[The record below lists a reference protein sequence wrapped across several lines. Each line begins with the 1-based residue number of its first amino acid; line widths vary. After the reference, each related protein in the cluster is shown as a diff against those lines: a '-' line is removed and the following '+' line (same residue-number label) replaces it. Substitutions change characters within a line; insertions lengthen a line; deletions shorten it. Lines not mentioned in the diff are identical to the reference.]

1 MLNQNS
7 PFLFFIKKEILFILL
22 LSILNFS
29 PTSAQTQGKIIS
41 IIHTNDLQSRLLGFA
56 PNTDFTPLTTND
68 DETVGGI
75 ARVANVIRN
84 RRALAPDRTLVLD
97 GGDWM
102 MGTLFQTI
110 STFEGAE
117 LRLMQAIGYD
127 AAVIGNHEFD
137 FNCDGLADII
147 ESAMKHGDI
156 PQLLLSN
163 GNFSKTS
170 AEDDRLEKLYN
181 TGVIRNHIVIEKNGL
196 TIGMFGLLGKEA
208 ASVANYSKPMTFDDP
223 IESAKKMTAFL
234 KKEKNADMVICLT
247 HSGVWHVDDEGTW
260 GGADVDLAK
269 AVPEI
274 DVVISGHSH
283 TPLPTPIMVNGTP
296 VVQAGSEGQYVGFL
310 EMQYKDGEM
319 QMVDYQLVEV
329 DDSYETAT
337 DINAMVDSFQLSIN
351 EKVLEKYNI
360 GFTDVLA
367 ETAFDLTISQND
379 LLTSNLGSFAADAV
393 RFGVQKYA
401 PNKDLPIVG
410 LTTAGLIRDNM
421 LAGEKGLQQ
430 ASDLFRL
437 MPLGKGVLDDDPG
450 YPLAVGYVTAAELK
464 SVLEIML
471 IAPSV
476 KGNSYYP
483 YFSGM
488 RFKYN
493 PNRVPLDQV
502 YEVEIGDAQNGYKI
516 LDLSDE
522 KQLIGIGANLYV
534 YESVSL
540 INEISKGLLNVV
552 PKFSDGSPIINQ
564 QDAMLDFSK
573 EEEGIQEVKE
583 WSSLF
588 ELTQS
593 YPDKNGNGVPDLP
606 EFYKKGELRQIETVS
621 WNPKYMYQN
630 ATKVMYGTSGLIF
643 LIMAFLIWLVRRIF
657 RKKQVA

>member
-1 MLNQNS
+1 MFNNNS
-7 PFLFFIKKEILFILL
+7 SPTFFNKKYIFLVVFF
-22 LSILNFS
+22 SILYFS
-29 PTSAQTQGKIIS
+29 PTLSQTRGKTIS

-56 PNTDFTPLTTND
+56 PNTDFTPLTIND

-84 RRALAPDRTLVLD
+84 RRALAPERTLVLD

-163 GNFSKTS
+163 GKFSPS
-170 AEDDRLEKLYN
+170 SSEDDRLEKLYEK
-181 TGVIRNHIVIEKNGL
+181 GVIRNHLVIEKNGIK
-196 TIGMFGLLGKEA
+196 IGMFGLMGKGA
-208 ASVANYSKPMTFDDP
+208 ASVANYSKPMTFEDP
-223 IESAKKMTAFL
+223 IESAKEMTAFL
-234 KKEKNADMVICLT
+234 KNEKKVDMVICLT
-247 HSGVWHVDDEGTW
+247 HSGVRHIDDEGTW
-260 GGADVDLAK
+260 GGEDVDLAK

-283 TPLPTPIMVNGTP
+283 TPLPEPIMIDGTP

-310 EMQYKDGEM
+310 EMEYKDGNM
-319 QMVDYQLVEV
+319 QMVNYQLVEI
-329 DDSYETAT
+329 DDSYVADA
-337 DINAMVDSFQLSIN
+337 DINAMVDTFQLSIN
-351 EKVLEKYNI
+351 KNILKKYNI
-360 GFTDVLA
+360 DFTDVLA
-367 ETAFDLTISQND
+367 ETKFDLTITEKD
-379 LLTSNLGSFAADAV
+379 LDISNLGTFAADAV
-393 RFGVQKYA
+393 RYGVQKYST
-401 PNKDLPIVG
+401 NKELPIVG

-437 MPLGKGVLDDDPG
+437 MPLGKGVLDEDPG
-450 YPLAVGYVTAAELK
+450 YPLAVGYVTPAELK

-476 KGNSYYP
+476 KGNSYFP
-483 YFSGM
+483 YLSGLK
-488 RFKYN
+488 FKYN

-502 YEVEIGDAQNGYKI
+502 YEIEIGDAQNGYKI

-540 INEISKGLLNVV
+540 INEISKGVLNVV
-552 PKFSDGSPIINQ
+552 PKFADGTPIKNNH
-564 QDAMLDFSK
+564 DAMLDFSK
-573 EEEGIQEVKE
+573 EEDGIQEVKE
-583 WSSLF
+583 WSSLI
-588 ELTQS
+588 EMTQS
-593 YPDKNGNGVPDLP
+593 FADNNDNGIPDFPD
-606 EFYKKGELRQIETVS
+606 FYKKGEIRKVEMAT

-630 ATKVMYGTSGLIF
+630 ATKVMWGTSGIIF
-643 LIMAFLIWLVRRIF
+643 LVLALLILLLRRFLKRR
-657 RKKQVA
+657 

>member
-1 MLNQNS
+1 MRNLPKS
-7 PFLFFIKKEILFILL
+7 FFYKKIILLFLFSQSLFV
-22 LSILNFS
+22 LNMD
-29 PTSAQTQGKIIS
+29 AQTQDKIIS

-147 ESAMKHGDI
+147 ESAMSHGEI

-163 GNFSKTS
+163 GNFSETS
-170 AEDDRLEKLYN
+170 TEDDRLEKLYKN
-181 TGVIRNHIVIEKNGL
+181 GVIRNHIVIEKNGI
-196 TIGMFGLLGKEA
+196 TIGMFGLMGKEA

-223 IESAKKMTAFL
+223 IESAKEMTAFL
-234 KKEKNADMVICLT
+234 KNEKNADMIICLT
-247 HSGVWHVDDEGTW
+247 HSGVWHVDEEGTW
-260 GGADVDLAK
+260 GGADVDLAN

-283 TPLPTPIMVNGTP
+283 TPLPKPIMVNGTP

-319 QMVDYQLVEV
+319 EMVNYKLVEI
-329 DDSYETAT
+329 DDSFAT
-337 DINAMVDSFQLSIN
+337 DPDINAMVDSFQLSIN

-367 ETAFDLTISQND
+367 ETKFDLTITRKN
-379 LLTSNLGSFAADAV
+379 LNKSNLGAFAADAV
-393 RFGVQKYA
+393 RYGVQKYA
-401 PNKDLPIVG
+401 TNKELPIVG

-437 MPLGKGVLDDDPG
+437 MPLGRGVLDNDPG
-450 YPLAVGYVTAAELK
+450 YPLAVGYVTPAELK

-483 YFSGM
+483 YLSGLK
-488 RFKYN
+488 FKYN

-502 YEVEIGDAQNGYKI
+502 YEIEIGDAQSGYKK

-522 KQLIGIGANLYV
+522 SQLIGIGANLYV

-540 INEISKGLLNVV
+540 INEISKGLLDVV
-552 PKFSDGSPIINQ
+552 PKFADGTPIKNN

-573 EEEGIQEVKE
+573 DEAGIQEVKE
-583 WSSLF
+583 WSALF

-593 YPDKNGNGVPDLP
+593 YTDNNGNGVPDLP
-606 EFYKKGELRQIETVS
+606 DFYREGEIRKIEAAS
-621 WNPKYMYQN
+621 WNPKLMYQN
-630 ATKVMYGTSGLIF
+630 ATKVMWGSSGLSF

-657 RKKQVA
+657 RKKKA